1 MCLAI
6 FKEAN
11 KKVYKQQMQNAFD
24 NNDDGAG
31 FAYPSKGK
39 VIIEKGFFRFED
51 FWKALKPHMDKPM
64 AIHFRWSTHGLVDET
79 NCHPFRITDDLAMIH
94 NGVISGID
102 ITDKDKSDTRTF
114 VDDYVKPINK
124 GNPMFIYSEYGK
136 RTLKACIGSSK
147 LVFINKKGNRV
158 IVNEKAGHW
167 TDGVWYS
174 NDSYKQVKVRYSS
187 FTTPYYGRT
196 YGSSCYSSGSCATEG
211 DVLGT
216 TSAKPKKKKKSK
228 KKQTWLPR
236 SERKALQQELQ
247 QELEL
252 SNSTKG
258 THGVDSTPKSEQM
271 LKPNTDPIEDA
282 NGVFCPLVG
291 DEFDSTK

>member
-11 KKVYKQQMQNAFD
+11 KKVKKREMQIAFD

-31 FAYPSKGK
+31 FAYPSNGK
-39 VIIEKGFFRFED
+39 VIIEKGFFKFSD
-51 FWKALKPHMDKPM
+51 FWNAIKPHMDKPM

-94 NGVISGID
+94 NGVINGID
-102 ITDKDKSDTRTF
+102 IEDKNKSDTHTF

-124 GNPMFIYSEYGK
+124 GNPMFIYSDYGN

-158 IVNEKAGHW
+158 IVNESAGHW
-167 TDGVWYS
+167 ADGVWYS
-174 NDSYKQVKVRYSS
+174 NESYKAVKVRYSQ
-187 FTTPYYGRT
+187 FATTTPYYGS
-196 YGSSCYSSGSCATEG
+196 YGSGCYS
-211 DVLGT
+211 
-216 TSAKPKKKKKSK
+216 TSATSDEVIGKKKRKTKSK
-228 KKQTWLPR
+228 KKAKWLPQ
-236 SERKALQQELQ
+236 SERKALQTELQ
-247 QELEL
+247 QELML
-252 SNSTKG
+252 TNSMSDTQ
-258 THGVDSTPKSEQM
+258 GVDSTPNNMQM
-271 LKPNTDPIEDA
+271 LKPNTDPVEDA

-291 DEFDSTK
+291 DEYSVRRSD